1 MNASTIGIIAVLA
14 VIVVF
19 ALRAS
24 LKHMKG
30 DGGCCGGGGILVEP
44 EKKLDGPV
52 LGKKVIQ
59 IEGMHC
65 ENCKNSVERAVNQI
79 DGASCQVNLKK
90 NLAVVSYDRELEDAA
105 LRRAIEWL
113 DFKVTDIRDERS

>member
-30 DGGCCGGGGILVEP
+30 DSGCCGGGGTLVEP

-65 ENCKNSVERAVNQI
+65 ENCKNSVERAVNRI